1 MLPFASFRPGAHD
14 RLEPCVR
21 TGKRG
26 ITGGFTVQFLI
37 LGKLNM
43 HAIILAAGQ
52 GSRLAGHN
60 PQGLPKCLMQFGGRT
75 LLARHLDI
83 LLQLGV
89 RHVDL
94 VVGYEADRVIEHIGS
109 LHSRPDVAFHFNPRF
124 RQGSVISLWAARD
137 TLESGRDVLLMDAD
151 VLYHPAILAR
161 LVQSMHSDCFLIDR
175 NFIDGEEPV
184 KIALRDGV
192 MVEFRKKLAAG
203 LRYDQVGESVGFFRF
218 GPYSAARIASECGRF
233 DAEGL
238 ADAPHEE
245 ALRNVLLEQPS
256 AFAWEDVTG
265 LPWIEIDFPEDVV
278 RAREVILPAIQQDI
292 AGF

>member
-1 MLPFASFRPGAHD
+1 
-14 RLEPCVR
+14 
-21 TGKRG
+21 
-26 ITGGFTVQFLI
+26 
-37 LGKLNM
+37 M
-43 HAIILAAGQ
+43 HAIILAAGR

-60 PQGLPKCLMQFGGRT
+60 PQGLPKCLMQFGGHS

-83 LLQLGV
+83 LSDLGV

-109 LHSRPDVAFHFNPRF
+109 LHSRPDVSFHFNPRF
-124 RQGSVISLWAARD
+124 QQGSVISLWAARD
-137 TLESGRDVLLMDAD
+137 TLESGQDILLMDAD

-175 NFIDGEEPV
+175 NFIDGVEPV
-184 KIALRDGV
+184 KIAIRNGV
-192 MVEFRKKLAAG
+192 MVEFRKKLAEG
-203 LRYDQVGESVGFFRF
+203 LKYDQIGESVGFFRF
-218 GPYSAARIASECGRF
+218 GAHVAARISRECGRF

-245 ALRNVLLEQPS
+245 ALRNVMLEQPA
-256 AFAWEDVTG
+256 AFACEDVTG

-278 RAREVILPAIQQDI
+278 RAREVILPAIQKDI